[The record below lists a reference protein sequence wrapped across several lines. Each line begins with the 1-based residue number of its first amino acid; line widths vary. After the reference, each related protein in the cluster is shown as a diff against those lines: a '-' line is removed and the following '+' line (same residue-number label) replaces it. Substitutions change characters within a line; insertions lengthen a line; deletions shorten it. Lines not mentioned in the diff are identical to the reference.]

1 MPWRSCWPNRVGT
14 INAPAVVH
22 GRPRNQRD
30 GEERPEWRWKTG
42 GHGLCEASTLTLHT
56 QIVTQLL
63 PAVLGVTAVMPA
75 RAFAQQPLEEFLAG
89 ARRTNSDLQVASA
102 TIEQQEGESL
112 ATLGRALPSLTARG
126 VYTRNEYEVRLDPS
140 SFLGSAAPAGGPSQS
155 FIIQP
160 LNQFDATVQLDAPL
174 IDLAA
179 WKRVTAQHAAER
191 AAHRRADATM
201 MDVQMQVAR
210 NYYQLVGARSLRQS
224 AERTLEAAL
233 TNLGLTR
240 TRQVGGVATDL
251 DVNRAQAEVERA
263 HLSIS
268 DAELTTALAGRALL
282 TLTGVAPT
290 NATRSESDDLPAELP
305 LIEWEQSVTESPSV
319 AVAAE
324 QRRGSEATATAARFA
339 LLPSLSAGAQGHLT
353 NATGFV
359 GHQAIYV
366 LTATLNWRLDVTS
379 IGTVRSGEAAAHLA
393 RVREGIARQAALD
406 EIHESWSRVS
416 NGIAKSR
423 AARAEA
429 LASTAAVERARERYR
444 EGAGTHF
451 ELVQAERDAYSAEV
465 SRIQADA
472 ALSYAR
478 VALRLNASRPL
489 VRETN

>member
-1 MPWRSCWPNRVGT
+1 M
-14 INAPAVVH
+14 
-22 GRPRNQRD
+22 
-30 GEERPEWRWKTG
+30 
-42 GHGLCEASTLTLHT
+42 
-56 QIVTQLL
+56 VTRIL
-63 PAVLGVTAVMPA
+63 PAVLGVVAVMPT

-89 ARRTNSDLQVASA
+89 ARNTNSDLQVAAA

-112 ATLGRALPSLTARG
+112 AALGRALPSLTARG
-126 VYTRNEYEVRLDPS
+126 VYTRNEYEVSLDPS
-140 SFLGSAAPAGGPSQS
+140 SFLGSAAPIGVPSQS

-160 LNQFDATVQLDAPL
+160 LNQLDATVQFDAPI

-179 WKRVTAQHAAER
+179 WQRVTAQHAAER
-191 AAHRRADATM
+191 AAHRRADVTM
-201 MDVQMQVAR
+201 TDVQMQVAR

-224 AERTLEAAL
+224 AARTLEAAL

-240 TRQVGGVATDL
+240 TRQAGGVATDL

-268 DAELTTALAGRALL
+268 DAELTTALAGRALR

-290 NATRSESDDLPAELP
+290 DIARSESDDLHAEPP
-305 LIEWEQSVTESPSV
+305 LIEWEQSATEIPSV
-319 AVAAE
+319 ALAAE
-324 QRRGSEATATAARFA
+324 QRRASEATSTAARLA
-339 LLPSLSAGAQGHLT
+339 LLPTLSAGAQGRLT

-359 GHQAIYV
+359 GHQAIYL

-379 IGTVRSGEAAAHLA
+379 FGTVRSEKAAVRVA
-393 RVREGIARQAALD
+393 RVREDIARQAALD
-406 EIHESWSRVS
+406 QIHESWSRIS

-472 ALSYAR
+472 DLSYAR

-489 VRETN
+489 TKETY

>member
-1 MPWRSCWPNRVGT
+1 M
-14 INAPAVVH
+14 
-22 GRPRNQRD
+22 
-30 GEERPEWRWKTG
+30 
-42 GHGLCEASTLTLHT
+42 
-56 QIVTQLL
+56 VTRIL
-63 PAVLGVTAVMPA
+63 PAVLGVVAVMPT

-89 ARRTNSDLQVASA
+89 ARNTNSDLQVAAA

-112 ATLGRALPSLTARG
+112 AALGRALPSLTARG

-140 SFLGSAAPAGGPSQS
+140 SFLGSAAPVGVPSQF

-160 LNQFDATVQLDAPL
+160 LNQLDATVQFDAPI

-179 WKRVTAQHAAER
+179 WQRVTAQHAAER
-191 AAHRRADATM
+191 AAHRRADVTM
-201 MDVQMQVAR
+201 TDVQMQVAR

-224 AERTLEAAL
+224 AARTLEAAQ

-240 TRQVGGVATDL
+240 TRQAGGVATDL

-268 DAELTTALAGRALL
+268 DAELTTALAGRALR

-290 NATRSESDDLPAELP
+290 DIARSESDDLHAEPP
-305 LIEWEQSVTESPSV
+305 LIEWEQSATEIPSV
-319 AVAAE
+319 ALAAE
-324 QRRGSEATATAARFA
+324 QRRASEATSTAARLA
-339 LLPSLSAGAQGHLT
+339 LLPTLSAGAQGRLT

-359 GHQAIYV
+359 GHQAIYL

-379 IGTVRSGEAAAHLA
+379 FGTVRSEKAAVRVA
-393 RVREGIARQAALD
+393 RVREDIARQAALD
-406 EIHESWSRVS
+406 QIHESWSRIS

-472 ALSYAR
+472 DLSYAR

-489 VRETN
+489 AKETY

>member
-1 MPWRSCWPNRVGT
+1 MPS
-14 INAPAVVH
+14 
-22 GRPRNQRD
+22 
-30 GEERPEWRWKTG
+30 
-42 GHGLCEASTLTLHT
+42 
-56 QIVTQLL
+56 
-63 PAVLGVTAVMPA
+63 
-75 RAFAQQPLEEFLAG
+75 RAFAQQPLEEFLTG
-89 ARRTNSDLQVASA
+89 ALRTNADLQVAAA

-112 ATLGRALPSLTARG
+112 AALGRALPSLTARG
-126 VYTRNEYEVRLDPS
+126 IYTRNEYEVRLDPS
-140 SFLGSAAPAGGPSQS
+140 SFLGSAAPAGVPSQS
-155 FIIQP
+155 FVIQP
-160 LNQFDATVQLDAPL
+160 LNQLDATLQLDVPL

-179 WKRVTAQHAAER
+179 WQRVAAQHAAER
-191 AAHRRADATM
+191 AAHRRADVTM
-201 MDVQMQVAR
+201 TDVQMQVAR
-210 NYYQLVGARSLRQS
+210 NYYQLVGSRSLRQS

-268 DAELTTALAGRALL
+268 DAELTSALAGRALR
-282 TLTGVAPT
+282 TLTGVVPT
-290 NATRSESDDLPAELP
+290 DAARSESDDLHAEQP
-305 LIEWEQSVTESPSV
+305 LIEWEQSVTEFPAV

-339 LLPSLSAGAQGHLT
+339 LLPSLSAGAQGRLT
-353 NATGFV
+353 NATGFI

-379 IGTVRSGEAAAHLA
+379 FGTVRSQDAAARLA
-393 RVREGIARQAALD
+393 RVREVSARQAALD
-406 EIHESWSRVS
+406 QIHESWTRIS

-423 AARAEA
+423 AARAETV
-429 LASTAAVERARERYR
+429 ASTAAVERARERYR

-472 ALSYAR
+472 DLSYAR
-478 VALRLNASRPL
+478 VALRLNASGPL
-489 VRETN
+489 VKETNL

>member
-1 MPWRSCWPNRVGT
+1 MTRLVPLFVGV
-14 INAPAVVH
+14 AAV
-22 GRPRNQRD
+22 
-30 GEERPEWRWKTG
+30 
-42 GHGLCEASTLTLHT
+42 
-56 QIVTQLL
+56 I
-63 PAVLGVTAVMPA
+63 PA

-89 ARRTNSDLQVASA
+89 ARRTNSDLQVAAA

-112 ATLGRALPSLTARG
+112 AALGRALPSLTARG

-140 SFLGSAAPAGGPSQS
+140 SFLGSAAPAGVPSQS

-160 LNQFDATVQLDAPL
+160 LNQLDATVQLDVPL

-179 WKRVTAQHAAER
+179 WQRVAAQHAAER
-191 AAHRRADATM
+191 AAHRRADVTM
-201 MDVQMQVAR
+201 TDVQMQVAR
-210 NYYQLVGARSLRQS
+210 NYYQLVGSRSLRQS

-240 TRQVGGVATDL
+240 TRQVDGVATDL
-251 DVNRAQAEVERA
+251 EVNRAQAEVERA

-268 DAELTTALAGRALL
+268 DAELTAALAGRALQ

-290 NATRSESDDLPAELP
+290 NAARSELDDLHAELP
-305 LIEWEQSVTESPSV
+305 LIEWERSVTEIPAV

-324 QRRGSEATATAARFA
+324 QRRGSEATATAVRFA
-339 LLPSLSAGAQGHLT
+339 LLPTLSAGAQGRLT
-353 NATGFV
+353 NATGFI

-379 IGTVRSGEAAAHLA
+379 FGTVRSQDAAARLA
-393 RVREGIARQAALD
+393 RVREASTRQATLD
-406 EIHESWSRVS
+406 QIHESWSRIS
-416 NGIAKSR
+416 NGVAKSR

-472 ALSYAR
+472 DLSYAR
-478 VALRLNASRPL
+478 VALRLNANRPL
-489 VRETN
+489 VEGTN

>member
-1 MPWRSCWPNRVGT
+1 MPT
-14 INAPAVVH
+14 
-22 GRPRNQRD
+22 
-30 GEERPEWRWKTG
+30 
-42 GHGLCEASTLTLHT
+42 
-56 QIVTQLL
+56 
-63 PAVLGVTAVMPA
+63 

-89 ARRTNSDLQVASA
+89 ARNTNSDLQVAAA

-112 ATLGRALPSLTARG
+112 AALGRALPSLTARG
-126 VYTRNEYEVRLDPS
+126 VYTRNEYEVSLDPS
-140 SFLGSAAPAGGPSQS
+140 SFLGSAAPIGVPSQS

-160 LNQFDATVQLDAPL
+160 LNQLDATVQFDAPI

-179 WKRVTAQHAAER
+179 WQRVTAQHAAER
-191 AAHRRADATM
+191 AAHRRADVTM
-201 MDVQMQVAR
+201 TDVQMQVAR

-224 AERTLEAAL
+224 AARTLEAAL

-240 TRQVGGVATDL
+240 TRQAGGVATDL

-268 DAELTTALAGRALL
+268 DAELTTALAGRALR

-290 NATRSESDDLPAELP
+290 DIARSESDDLHAEPP
-305 LIEWEQSVTESPSV
+305 LIEWEQSATEIPSV
-319 AVAAE
+319 ALAAE
-324 QRRGSEATATAARFA
+324 QRRASESTSTAARLA
-339 LLPSLSAGAQGHLT
+339 LLPTLSAGAQGRLT

-359 GHQAIYV
+359 GHQAIYL

-379 IGTVRSGEAAAHLA
+379 FGTVRSEKAAVRVA
-393 RVREGIARQAALD
+393 RVREDIARQAALD
-406 EIHESWSRVS
+406 QIHESWSRIS

-472 ALSYAR
+472 DLSYAR

-489 VRETN
+489 TKETY

>member
-1 MPWRSCWPNRVGT
+1 MPT
-14 INAPAVVH
+14 
-22 GRPRNQRD
+22 
-30 GEERPEWRWKTG
+30 
-42 GHGLCEASTLTLHT
+42 
-56 QIVTQLL
+56 
-63 PAVLGVTAVMPA
+63 

-89 ARRTNSDLQVASA
+89 ARNTNSDLQVAAA

-112 ATLGRALPSLTARG
+112 AALGRALPSLTARG

-140 SFLGSAAPAGGPSQS
+140 SFLGSAAPVGVPSQF

-160 LNQFDATVQLDAPL
+160 LNQLDATVQFDAPI

-179 WKRVTAQHAAER
+179 WQRVTAQHAAER
-191 AAHRRADATM
+191 AAHRRADVTM
-201 MDVQMQVAR
+201 TDVQMQVAR

-224 AERTLEAAL
+224 AARTLEAAL

-240 TRQVGGVATDL
+240 TRQAGGVATDL

-268 DAELTTALAGRALL
+268 DAELTTALAGRALR

-290 NATRSESDDLPAELP
+290 DIARSESDDLHAEPP
-305 LIEWEQSVTESPSV
+305 LIEWEQSATEIPSV
-319 AVAAE
+319 ALAAE
-324 QRRGSEATATAARFA
+324 QRRASESTSTAARLA
-339 LLPSLSAGAQGHLT
+339 LLPTLSAGAQGRLT

-359 GHQAIYV
+359 GHQAIYL

-379 IGTVRSGEAAAHLA
+379 FGTVRSEKAAVRVA
-393 RVREGIARQAALD
+393 RVREDIARQAALD
-406 EIHESWSRVS
+406 QIHESWSRIS

-472 ALSYAR
+472 DLSYAR

-489 VRETN
+489 TKETY

>member
-1 MPWRSCWPNRVGT
+1 
-14 INAPAVVH
+14 
-22 GRPRNQRD
+22 
-30 GEERPEWRWKTG
+30 
-42 GHGLCEASTLTLHT
+42 
-56 QIVTQLL
+56 
-63 PAVLGVTAVMPA
+63 
-75 RAFAQQPLEEFLAG
+75 
-89 ARRTNSDLQVASA
+89 VAAA

-112 ATLGRALPSLTARG
+112 AALGRALPSLTARG
-126 VYTRNEYEVRLDPS
+126 VYTRNEYEVSLDPS
-140 SFLGSAAPAGGPSQS
+140 SFLGSAAPIGVPSQS
-155 FIIQP
+155 FIIQQ
-160 LNQFDATVQLDAPL
+160 LNQLDATVQFDAPI

-179 WKRVTAQHAAER
+179 WQRVTAQHAAER
-191 AAHRRADATM
+191 AAHRRADVTM
-201 MDVQMQVAR
+201 TDVQMQVAR

-224 AERTLEAAL
+224 AARTLEAAL

-240 TRQVGGVATDL
+240 TRQAGGVATDL

-268 DAELTTALAGRALL
+268 DAELTTALAGRALR

-290 NATRSESDDLPAELP
+290 DIARSESDDLHAEPP
-305 LIEWEQSVTESPSV
+305 LIEWEQSATEIPSV
-319 AVAAE
+319 ALAAE
-324 QRRGSEATATAARFA
+324 QRRASESTSTAARLA
-339 LLPSLSAGAQGHLT
+339 LLPTLSAGAQGRLT

-359 GHQAIYV
+359 GHQAIYL

-379 IGTVRSGEAAAHLA
+379 FGTVRSEKAAVRVA
-393 RVREGIARQAALD
+393 RVREDIARQAALD
-406 EIHESWSRVS
+406 QIHESWSRIS

-472 ALSYAR
+472 DLSYAR

-489 VRETN
+489 TKETY

>member
-1 MPWRSCWPNRVGT
+1 MPT
-14 INAPAVVH
+14 
-22 GRPRNQRD
+22 
-30 GEERPEWRWKTG
+30 
-42 GHGLCEASTLTLHT
+42 
-56 QIVTQLL
+56 
-63 PAVLGVTAVMPA
+63 

-89 ARRTNSDLQVASA
+89 ARNTNSDLQVAAA

-112 ATLGRALPSLTARG
+112 AALGRALPSLTARG
-126 VYTRNEYEVRLDPS
+126 VYTRNEYEVSLDPS
-140 SFLGSAAPAGGPSQS
+140 SFLGSAAPIGVPSQS
-155 FIIQP
+155 FIIQQ
-160 LNQFDATVQLDAPL
+160 LNQLDATVQFDAPI

-179 WKRVTAQHAAER
+179 WQRVTAQHAAER
-191 AAHRRADATM
+191 AAHRRADVTM
-201 MDVQMQVAR
+201 TDVQMQVAR

-224 AERTLEAAL
+224 AARTLEAAL

-240 TRQVGGVATDL
+240 TRQAGGVATDL

-268 DAELTTALAGRALL
+268 DAELTTALAGRALR

-290 NATRSESDDLPAELP
+290 DIARSESDDLHAEPP
-305 LIEWEQSVTESPSV
+305 LIEWEQSATEIPSV
-319 AVAAE
+319 ALAAE
-324 QRRGSEATATAARFA
+324 QRRASESTSTAARLA
-339 LLPSLSAGAQGHLT
+339 LLPTLSAGAQGRLT

-359 GHQAIYV
+359 GHQAIYL

-379 IGTVRSGEAAAHLA
+379 FGTVRSEKAAVRVA
-393 RVREGIARQAALD
+393 RVREDIARQAALD
-406 EIHESWSRVS
+406 QIHESWSRIS

-472 ALSYAR
+472 DLSYAR

-489 VRETN
+489 TKETY

>member
-1 MPWRSCWPNRVGT
+1 MPT
-14 INAPAVVH
+14 
-22 GRPRNQRD
+22 
-30 GEERPEWRWKTG
+30 
-42 GHGLCEASTLTLHT
+42 
-56 QIVTQLL
+56 
-63 PAVLGVTAVMPA
+63 
-75 RAFAQQPLEEFLAG
+75 RALAQQPLEEFLAG
-89 ARRTNSDLQVASA
+89 ARNTNSDLQVAA
-102 TIEQQEGESL
+102 AMIEQQEGESL
-112 ATLGRALPSLTARG
+112 AALGRALPSLTARG

-140 SFLGSAAPAGGPSQS
+140 SFLGSAAPAGVPSQS

-160 LNQFDATVQLDAPL
+160 LNQLDAMAQFDVPL
-174 IDLAA
+174 IELAA
-179 WKRVTAQHAAER
+179 WQRVTAQHAAER
-191 AAHRRADATM
+191 AAHRRADVTM
-201 MDVQMQVAR
+201 TDVQMQVAR

-224 AERTLEAAL
+224 AARTLEAAL

-240 TRQVGGVATDL
+240 TRQAGGVATDL

-268 DAELTTALAGRALL
+268 DAELTTALAGRALR
-282 TLTGVAPT
+282 TLTGVAPSDI
-290 NATRSESDDLPAELP
+290 ARSESDDLHAEP
-305 LIEWEQSVTESPSV
+305 PFSEWEQSSTEIPSV
-319 AVAAE
+319 ALAAE
-324 QRRGSEATATAARFA
+324 QRRGSEATSTAARLA
-339 LLPSLSAGAQGHLT
+339 LLPTLSAAAQGRLT

-379 IGTVRSGEAAAHLA
+379 FGAVKSERAAARLA

-406 EIHESWSRVS
+406 QIHESWSRIS

-451 ELVQAERDAYSAEV
+451 ELVQAERDATSAEV

-472 ALSYAR
+472 DLSYAR

-489 VRETN
+489 TKETY

>member
-1 MPWRSCWPNRVGT
+1 ML
-14 INAPAVVH
+14 H
-22 GRPRNQRD
+22 GRPRNDRH
-30 GEERPEWRWKTG
+30 GEEG
-42 GHGLCEASTLTLHT
+42 SILTLQSHIAT
-56 QIVTQLL
+56 LL
-63 PAVLGVTAVMPA
+63 PAILGVAALMPT
-75 RAFAQQPLEEFLAG
+75 RAFAQQPLEEFLAE
-89 ARRTNSDLQVASA
+89 ARRTNCDLQAATA

-112 ATLGRALPSLTARG
+112 AALGRALPSLTARG
-126 VYTRNEYEVRLDPS
+126 VYTRNEFEVRLDPS
-140 SFLGSAAPAGGPSQS
+140 SFLGSAAPVGGPAQS

-160 LNQFDATVQLDAPL
+160 LNQLDATVQLDAPL

-179 WKRVTAQHAAER
+179 WQRVTAQHAAER
-191 AAHRRADATM
+191 AAHRRADVTM
-201 MDVQMQVAR
+201 IDVQMQVAR
-210 NYYQLVGARSLRQS
+210 NYYQLVGSRSLRKS
-224 AERTLEAAL
+224 AERTLGAAL
-233 TNLGLTR
+233 TNLDLTR
-240 TRQVGGVATDL
+240 ARQAGGVATDL

-268 DAELTTALAGRALL
+268 DAELTTALAGRALQ
-282 TLTGVAPT
+282 TLTGAAPT
-290 NATRSESDDLPAELP
+290 DAARSELDDLHAESS
-305 LIEWEQSVTESPSV
+305 LIEWERAVTEIPSV

-339 LLPSLSAGAQGHLT
+339 LVPTLSAGAQGRLT
-353 NATGFV
+353 NATGFI

-379 IGTVRSGEAAAHLA
+379 FGIVRSEAAAVRLA
-393 RVREGIARQAALD
+393 RVREGSARQAALD
-406 EIHESWSRVS
+406 QIHESWSRVS

-429 LASTAAVERARERYR
+429 RASTAAVERARERYR

-472 ALSYAR
+472 DLSYAR

-489 VRETN
+489 GKEIH

>member
-1 MPWRSCWPNRVGT
+1 MPV
-14 INAPAVVH
+14 
-22 GRPRNQRD
+22 
-30 GEERPEWRWKTG
+30 
-42 GHGLCEASTLTLHT
+42 
-56 QIVTQLL
+56 
-63 PAVLGVTAVMPA
+63 
-75 RAFAQQPLEEFLAG
+75 RALAQQPLQEFLTG
-89 ARRTNSDLQVASA
+89 ARGTNIDLQAAAA

-112 ATLGRALPSLTARG
+112 AALGRALPSLTARG
-126 VYTRNEYEVRLDPS
+126 IYTRNEYEVRLDPS
-140 SFLGSAAPAGGPSQS
+140 SFLGSAAPSGGPSQS

-160 LNQFDATVQLDAPL
+160 LNQLDATVQLDAPL

-179 WKRVTAQHAAER
+179 WKRVGAQHAAER

-201 MDVQMQVAR
+201 TDVQMQVAR
-210 NYYQLVGARSLRQS
+210 NYYQLVGARALRQS

-240 TRQVGGVATDL
+240 TRQMGGVATDL
-251 DVNRAQAEVERA
+251 EVNRAQAEVERA

-268 DAELTTALAGRALL
+268 DAELSTALAARALL

-290 NATRSESDDLPAELP
+290 DAARSESDDLHAELP
-305 LIEWEQSVTESPSV
+305 LVEWEQAVTEIASV
-319 AVAAE
+319 AVTAE
-324 QRRGSEATATAARFA
+324 QRRSSEANASAARLA
-339 LLPSLSAGAQGHLT
+339 LLPSLSAGAQGRLT

-379 IGTVRSGEAAAHLA
+379 FGTLRSQDAAARLA
-393 RVREGIARQAALD
+393 RVREVSARQAALD
-406 EIHESWSRVS
+406 QIHESWSRVS
-416 NGIAKSR
+416 HGVAQSR

-465 SRIQADA
+465 SHIQANAD
-472 ALSYAR
+472 LSYAR

-489 VRETN
+489 VQETH

>member
-1 MPWRSCWPNRVGT
+1 MPS
-14 INAPAVVH
+14 
-22 GRPRNQRD
+22 
-30 GEERPEWRWKTG
+30 
-42 GHGLCEASTLTLHT
+42 
-56 QIVTQLL
+56 
-63 PAVLGVTAVMPA
+63 

-89 ARRTNSDLQVASA
+89 ARRTNSDLQVAAA

-112 ATLGRALPSLTARG
+112 AALGRALPSLTARG

-140 SFLGSAAPAGGPSQS
+140 SFLGSAAPAGVPSQS

-160 LNQFDATVQLDAPL
+160 LNQLDATVQLDVPL

-179 WKRVTAQHAAER
+179 WQRVAAQHAAER
-191 AAHRRADATM
+191 AAHRRADVTM
-201 MDVQMQVAR
+201 TDVQMQVAR
-210 NYYQLVGARSLRQS
+210 NYYQLVGSRSLRQS

-240 TRQVGGVATDL
+240 TRQVDGVATDL
-251 DVNRAQAEVERA
+251 EVNRAQAEVERA

-268 DAELTTALAGRALL
+268 DAELTAALAGRALQ

-290 NATRSESDDLPAELP
+290 NAARSELDDLHAELP
-305 LIEWEQSVTESPSV
+305 LIEWERSVTEIPAV
-319 AVAAE
+319 AVATE

-339 LLPSLSAGAQGHLT
+339 LLPTLSAGAQGRLT

-379 IGTVRSGEAAAHLA
+379 LGTVRSQDAAARLA
-393 RVREGIARQAALD
+393 RVREVSARQAGLD
-406 EIHESWSRVS
+406 QVYESWSRIS
-416 NGIAKSR
+416 NGVAKSR

-429 LASTAAVERARERYR
+429 LASTAAVERARERYQ

-472 ALSYAR
+472 DLSYAR
-478 VALRLNASRPL
+478 VALRLNANRPQVKDPL
-489 VRETN
+489 VKETN

>member
-1 MPWRSCWPNRVGT
+1 M
-14 INAPAVVH
+14 
-22 GRPRNQRD
+22 
-30 GEERPEWRWKTG
+30 
-42 GHGLCEASTLTLHT
+42 
-56 QIVTQLL
+56 VTRIL
-63 PAVLGVTAVMPA
+63 PAVLGVVAVMPT

-89 ARRTNSDLQVASA
+89 ARNTNSDLQVAAA

-112 ATLGRALPSLTARG
+112 AALGRALPSLTARG
-126 VYTRNEYEVRLDPS
+126 VYTRNEYEVSLDPS
-140 SFLGSAAPAGGPSQS
+140 SFLGSAAPIGVPSQS

-160 LNQFDATVQLDAPL
+160 LNQLDATVQFDAPI

-179 WKRVTAQHAAER
+179 WQRVTAQHAAER
-191 AAHRRADATM
+191 AAHRRADVTM
-201 MDVQMQVAR
+201 TDVQMQVAR

-224 AERTLEAAL
+224 AARTLEAAL

-240 TRQVGGVATDL
+240 TRQAGGVATDL

-268 DAELTTALAGRALL
+268 DAELTTALAGRALR

-290 NATRSESDDLPAELP
+290 DIARSESDDLHAEPP
-305 LIEWEQSVTESPSV
+305 LIEWEQSATEIPSV
-319 AVAAE
+319 ALAAE
-324 QRRGSEATATAARFA
+324 QRRASESTSTAARLA
-339 LLPSLSAGAQGHLT
+339 LLPTLSAGAQGRLT

-359 GHQAIYV
+359 GHQAIYL

-379 IGTVRSGEAAAHLA
+379 FGTVRSEKAAVRVA
-393 RVREGIARQAALD
+393 RVREDIARQAALD
-406 EIHESWSRVS
+406 QIHESWSRIS

-472 ALSYAR
+472 DLSYAR

-489 VRETN
+489 TKETY

>member
-1 MPWRSCWPNRVGT
+1 
-14 INAPAVVH
+14 
-22 GRPRNQRD
+22 
-30 GEERPEWRWKTG
+30 
-42 GHGLCEASTLTLHT
+42 
-56 QIVTQLL
+56 VTQLL
-63 PAVLGVTAVMPA
+63 LAILGVAAVMPTSA
-75 RAFAQQPLEEFLAG
+75 YAQQPLDDFLAG
-89 ARRTNSDLQVASA
+89 ARRTNSDLQVAAA

-112 ATLGRALPSLTARG
+112 AALGRALPSLTARG

-140 SFLGSAAPAGGPSQS
+140 SFLGSAAPAGVPAQS

-160 LNQFDATVQLDAPL
+160 LNQLDATVQLDVPL

-179 WKRVTAQHAAER
+179 WQRVTAQHAAER
-191 AAHRRADATM
+191 ATHRRADVTM
-201 MDVQMQVAR
+201 TDVQMQVAR
-210 NYYQLVGARSLRQS
+210 NYYQLVGSRSLRQS
-224 AERTLEAAL
+224 AERTLAAAL

-263 HLSIS
+263 RLSIS
-268 DAELTTALAGRALL
+268 DADLTTALAARALQ

-290 NATRSESDDLPAELP
+290 DAARSGSDDLHAELP
-305 LIEWEQSVTESPSV
+305 LIEWEQSATEIPAV

-339 LLPSLSAGAQGHLT
+339 LLPSLSAGAQGRLT
-353 NATGFV
+353 NATGFI

-379 IGTVRSGEAAAHLA
+379 FGTVRSQDAAARLA
-393 RVREGIARQAALD
+393 RVREISARRAALD
-406 EIHESWSRVS
+406 QIHESWSRIS
-416 NGIAKSR
+416 NGVAKSR

-472 ALSYAR
+472 DLSYAR
-478 VALRLNASRPL
+478 VALRLNAARPPVKDPL
-489 VRETN
+489 VKETN

>member
-1 MPWRSCWPNRVGT
+1 
-14 INAPAVVH
+14 
-22 GRPRNQRD
+22 
-30 GEERPEWRWKTG
+30 
-42 GHGLCEASTLTLHT
+42 
-56 QIVTQLL
+56 
-63 PAVLGVTAVMPA
+63 LGVAAAVPTL
-75 RAFAQQPLEEFLAG
+75 AFAQQPLEEFLVG
-89 ARRTNSDLQVASA
+89 ARRTNSDLQMAAA

-112 ATLGRALPSLTARG
+112 AALGRALPSLTARG
-126 VYTRNEYEVRLDPS
+126 VYTRNEFEVRLDPA
-140 SFLGSAAPAGGPSQS
+140 SFLGSAAPVGVPSQS

-160 LNQFDATVQLDAPL
+160 LNQLDATVQIDAPL
-174 IDLAA
+174 VDLAA
-179 WKRVTAQHAAER
+179 WQRVTAQHAAER
-191 AAHRRADATM
+191 AAHRRADVTM
-201 MDVQMQVAR
+201 TDVQMQVAR

-224 AERTLEAAL
+224 ADRTLEAAQ

-240 TRQVGGVATDL
+240 TRQGGGVATDL

-268 DAELTTALAGRALL
+268 DAELTTALAGRALQ
-282 TLTGVAPT
+282 TLTGVVPT
-290 NATRSESDDLPAELP
+290 STARSESDDLHAELP
-305 LIEWEQSVTESPSV
+305 LVEWEQSVTEIPSV

-339 LLPSLSAGAQGHLT
+339 LLPSLSAGAQGRLT

-379 IGTVRSGEAAAHLA
+379 FGTVRSEDAAARLA

-406 EIHESWSRVS
+406 QIHESWSRVS

-472 ALSYAR
+472 DLSYAR
-478 VALRLNASRPL
+478 VALRLNATRSPVKDPL
-489 VRETN
+489 VKETH

>member
-1 MPWRSCWPNRVGT
+1 MTLRS
-14 INAPAVVH
+14 
-22 GRPRNQRD
+22 Q
-30 GEERPEWRWKTG
+30 
-42 GHGLCEASTLTLHT
+42 L
-56 QIVTQLL
+56 VTRIL
-63 PAVLGVTAVMPA
+63 PAVLGVVAVMPT

-89 ARRTNSDLQVASA
+89 ARNTNSDLQVAAA

-112 ATLGRALPSLTARG
+112 AALGRALPSLTARG
-126 VYTRNEYEVRLDPS
+126 VYTRNEYEVSLDPS
-140 SFLGSAAPAGGPSQS
+140 SFLGSAAPIGVPSQS

-160 LNQFDATVQLDAPL
+160 LNQLDATVQFDAPI

-179 WKRVTAQHAAER
+179 WQRVTAQHAAER
-191 AAHRRADATM
+191 AAHRRADVTM
-201 MDVQMQVAR
+201 TDVQMQVAR

-224 AERTLEAAL
+224 AARTLEAAL

-240 TRQVGGVATDL
+240 TRQAGGVATDL

-268 DAELTTALAGRALL
+268 DAELTTALAGRALR

-290 NATRSESDDLPAELP
+290 DIARFESDDLHAELP
-305 LIEWEQSVTESPSV
+305 LVEWEQSATEVASV
-319 AVAAE
+319 ASAAE
-324 QRRGSEATATAARFA
+324 QRRGAEATSTAARFA
-339 LLPSLSAGAQGHLT
+339 LLPTLSAGAQGRLT

-359 GHQAIYV
+359 GHQAIYL

-379 IGTVRSGEAAAHLA
+379 FGTVRSEKAAVRLA
-393 RVREGIARQAALD
+393 RVRENIARQAALD
-406 EIHESWSRVS
+406 QIHESWARIS

-451 ELVQAERDAYSAEV
+451 ELVQAERDATSAEV
-465 SRIQADA
+465 SRIQSDAD
-472 ALSYAR
+472 LSYAR

-489 VRETN
+489 VKETY

>member
-1 MPWRSCWPNRVGT
+1 MPT
-14 INAPAVVH
+14 
-22 GRPRNQRD
+22 
-30 GEERPEWRWKTG
+30 
-42 GHGLCEASTLTLHT
+42 
-56 QIVTQLL
+56 
-63 PAVLGVTAVMPA
+63 
-75 RAFAQQPLEEFLAG
+75 RAFAQQPLEEFLAE
-89 ARRTNSDLQVASA
+89 ARRTNCDLQAATA

-112 ATLGRALPSLTARG
+112 AALGRALPSLTARG
-126 VYTRNEYEVRLDPS
+126 VYTRNEFEVRLDPS
-140 SFLGSAAPAGGPSQS
+140 SFLGSAAPVGGPAQS

-160 LNQFDATVQLDAPL
+160 LNQLDATVQLDAPL

-179 WKRVTAQHAAER
+179 WQRVTAQHAAER
-191 AAHRRADATM
+191 AAHRRADVTM
-201 MDVQMQVAR
+201 IDVQMQVAR
-210 NYYQLVGARSLRQS
+210 NYYQLVGSRSLRKS
-224 AERTLEAAL
+224 AERTLGAAL
-233 TNLGLTR
+233 TNLDLTR
-240 TRQVGGVATDL
+240 ARQAGGVATDL

-268 DAELTTALAGRALL
+268 DAELTTALAGRALQ
-282 TLTGVAPT
+282 TLTGAAPT
-290 NATRSESDDLPAELP
+290 DAARSELDDLHAESS
-305 LIEWEQSVTESPSV
+305 LIEWERAVTEIPSV

-339 LLPSLSAGAQGHLT
+339 LVPTLSAGAQGRLT
-353 NATGFV
+353 NATGFI

-379 IGTVRSGEAAAHLA
+379 FGIVRSEAAAVRLA
-393 RVREGIARQAALD
+393 RVREGSARQAALD
-406 EIHESWSRVS
+406 QIHESWSRVS

-429 LASTAAVERARERYR
+429 RASTAAVERARERYR

-472 ALSYAR
+472 DLSYAR

-489 VRETN
+489 GKEIH